1 MRKYKWQRK
10 NIYATRLD
18 GKWGS
23 DWGRRG
29 PKHYITAW
37 LKVQK
42 EQLPAIRNIL
52 KNILNFAET
61 FLKSALF
68 FRGCGLNFSI
78 CAFET
83 PSRTLPDIKMYE
95 VLRRFVV
102 VNLFAVA
109 SQRRDP
115 VSLKVLLIPRVHKT
129 WNSFQNCLCKVFDR
143 CSLIDK
149 LLAKESQR
157 QCIAM
162 WSEHDLL
169 I

>member
-1 MRKYKWQRK
+1 MRFGLRQ
-10 NIYATRLD
+10 T
-18 GKWGS
+18 
-23 DWGRRG
+23 G
-29 PKHYITAW
+29 PKTLHHCLIEGPERTASCYSEYFT
-37 LKVQK
+37 KYP
-42 EQLPAIRNIL
+42 E
-52 KNILNFAET
+52 FAGT
-61 FLKSALF
+61 VSKCALF

-102 VNLFAVA
+102 VNLFAGA